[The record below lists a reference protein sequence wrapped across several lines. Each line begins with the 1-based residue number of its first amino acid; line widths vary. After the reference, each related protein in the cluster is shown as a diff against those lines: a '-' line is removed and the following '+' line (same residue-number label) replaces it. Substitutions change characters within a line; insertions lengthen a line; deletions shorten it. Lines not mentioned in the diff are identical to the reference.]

1 MALKKSKTND
11 GHVNSENIGGAKVPR
26 KSGVSDETGGKS
38 LGTRDVRNIGG
49 QYANF
54 ATKGRR

>member
-1 MALKKSKTND
+1 MALKKSKD
-11 GHVNSENIGGAKVPR
+11 AYGRVNSENIGGAKVPR

-54 ATKGRR
+54 AKKAGK